1 MQNRLFLRR
10 QRDFIQREFVV
21 YFEVLTAHSETSGTA
36 KKKKK
41 KKKKPFQ
48 VHLFLQVP

>member
-1 MQNRLFLRR
+1 MQNRVFLRR

-41 KKKKPFQ
+41 EPFQ
-48 VHLFLQVP
+48 VPLFLQVP